1 MPCDHTTLCFQS
13 SNNQDASFLP
23 SAPLIN
29 CNYIAI
35 DLIACAR
42 KAYRLPTEIRD
53 DDDSTGDIRKVSS
66 ATAASAS
73 VLVSTAA
80 LSPNPAFAL
89 KPNNEALCGT
99 GFFTNIAQYKC
110 TDIGDISDE
119 GRSRQMSSEE
129 ESKLDS
135 LMGKFDLSGPD
146 LGSGGGGSG
155 STIDGEGT
163 RSAEDKDAG
172 KQREQ
177 GW

>member
-1 MPCDHTTLCFQS
+1 MPRSYPLLLLSTAITLQSTSSLVPEKPIVCQPKSATTTT
-13 SNNQDASFLP
+13 
-23 SAPLIN
+23 
-29 CNYIAI
+29 
-35 DLIACAR
+35 R
-42 KAYRLPTEIRD
+42 REIF
-53 DDDSTGDIRKVSS
+53 RKVSS